1 MTKWMKLN
9 KKFMVHI
16 TYTKTSIVN
25 TNYLKL
31 MKKRFSPWH
40 RLSVLTPKYVKGFEI
55 ASSKIES
62 STPMQTRYLLQKTF
76 CYSIYLWQFKS
87 KNSMVSKKYYS
98 FTFTLTVMTMS
109 KKKKTWTYNSSTSL
123 AATVD
128 LSFPLKSLL
137 FSFILNNARIAQQI
151 T

>member
-1 MTKWMKLN
+1 
-9 KKFMVHI
+9 
-16 TYTKTSIVN
+16 
-25 TNYLKL
+25 
-31 MKKRFSPWH
+31 
-40 RLSVLTPKYVKGFEI
+40 
-55 ASSKIES
+55 
-62 STPMQTRYLLQKTF
+62 
-76 CYSIYLWQFKS
+76 
-87 KNSMVSKKYYS
+87 MVSKKYYS